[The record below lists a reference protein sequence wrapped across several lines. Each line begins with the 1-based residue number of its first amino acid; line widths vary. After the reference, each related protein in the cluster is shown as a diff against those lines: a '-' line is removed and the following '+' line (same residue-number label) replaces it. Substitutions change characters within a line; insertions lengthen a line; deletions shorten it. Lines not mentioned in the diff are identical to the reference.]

1 MRPIHA
7 SPALL
12 ALALAACQPIPA
24 PAEPPAPVC
33 PAPAYGGLVGTNAA
47 AVTFPAGQ
55 DVRIIGP
62 DTVVTMDYQ
71 PERLNLR
78 VNRAGIIVSVD
89 CG

>member
-7 SPALL
+7 SLAL
-12 ALALAACQPIPA
+12 LALAACQPVPG
-24 PAEPPAPVC
+24 PAEPPAPAC
-33 PAPAYGGLVGTNAA
+33 AAQANGSLVGTNAA
-47 AVTFPAGQ
+47 AVTFPVGQ

-62 DTVVTMDYQ
+62 DTMVTLDYQ